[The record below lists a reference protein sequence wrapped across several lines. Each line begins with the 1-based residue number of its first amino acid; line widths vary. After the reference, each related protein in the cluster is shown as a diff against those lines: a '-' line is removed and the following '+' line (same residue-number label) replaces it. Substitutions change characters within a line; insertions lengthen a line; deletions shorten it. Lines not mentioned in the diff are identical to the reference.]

1 MLAVVGL
8 RTDGEKITQ
17 QIVIDKDLLYEQT
30 TDTY

>member
-8 RTDGEKITQ
+8 RTDGEKIR